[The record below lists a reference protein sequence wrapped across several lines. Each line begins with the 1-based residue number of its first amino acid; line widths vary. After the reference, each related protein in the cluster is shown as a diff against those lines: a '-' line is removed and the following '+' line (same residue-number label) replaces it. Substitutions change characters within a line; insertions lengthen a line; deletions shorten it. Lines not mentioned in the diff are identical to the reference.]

1 MNDPPVNDPP
11 VNDAGKPARFA
22 LPRRRRARRPRL
34 RGLSFNRMLPNLL
47 TLVGLCVGFSAIRFA
62 LDGRF
67 GAAVIAIAVS
77 GAIDGLDGR
86 LARLLKATSRF
97 GAEFDSLSDFLCFG
111 VAPSLV
117 LYLWALDDWGAFGYL
132 PELMFTASMALRLAR
147 FNAAIDELPHTD
159 DGHLPAFRFA
169 NNFFTGVPAPA
180 GAALSLLP
188 IYLGLEAAEHN
199 IVWLADLAR
208 APALSAAVLV
218 ATALLCVSTLP
229 VWSFKNFKVP
239 PQYALV
245 LLLGVVVFAAILL
258 ADPWLGLALIAAA
271 YLIMLPFSRRS
282 FKHLQAEAESRLQPE
297 PELDLGDKGEDKG
310 EGSSSASFL

>member
-1 MNDPPVNDPP
+1 MSE
-11 VNDAGKPARFA
+11 ALKPRRFV
-22 LPRRRRARRPRL
+22 LPRRRPPRRPRL

-47 TLVGLCVGFSAIRFA
+47 TLVGLCVGFTAIRFA

-67 GAAVIAIAVS
+67 GAAVIAIAVA

-117 LYLWALDDWGAFGYL
+117 LFLWSLDQWGAFGYL
-132 PELMFTASMALRLAR
+132 PSLMFTASMALRLAR
-147 FNAAIDELPHTD
+147 FNAALDELPHAD
-159 DGHLPAFRFA
+159 NGHLPAFRFA
-169 NNFFTGVPAPA
+169 QNFFTGVPAPA

-199 IVWLADLAR
+199 IAWLADVAR
-208 APALSAAVLV
+208 APALSAIVLV
-218 ATALLCVSTLP
+218 GTALLCVSTLP

-239 PQYALV
+239 PSFVLW
-245 LLLGVVVFAAILL
+245 LLLGVVVFAAIML
-258 ADPWLGLALIAAA
+258 ADPWLALALLAAA
-271 YLIMLPFSRRS
+271 YLAMLPFSRRS
-282 FKHLQAEAESRLQPE
+282 FKQLQAEAEARLQPE
-297 PELDLGDKGEDKG
+297 TE
-310 EGSSSASFL
+310 